1 MNASGHCG
9 SRDCHE
15 KVKYCKTW
23 QRCHSS
29 LSGYDSN
36 DMRFSVVLNVNI
48 FTRAMISTTAHVLP
62 VLQDCV
68 SRVYHELWM
77 LSSKLDWN
85 GHWVWIWPWGEGGG
99 GWNALWPN
107 SVWMRIF
114 FAWASGPS
122 LMNVEDMWH
131 LTGVCP
137 CSFKIPSTC
146 SFIQS
151 PVYDVSTINAAT
163 LRHFRLSVGRMKKH
177 CQRHLKVCPQ
187 TYKLTPVSSLQP
199 KVPTI
204 QI

>member
-1 MNASGHCG
+1 MNAAVHCG
-9 SRDCHE
+9 SCDCHE
-15 KVKYCKTW
+15 KVKYCKSW
-23 QRCHSS
+23 QRCHSL

-131 LTGVCP
+131 LAGVAMELQNTFHLFLHSVTSIWCVNHQ
-137 CSFKIPSTC
+137 CCNT
-146 SFIQS
+146 
-151 PVYDVSTINAAT
+151 AALQVIGRKDEKT
-163 LRHFRLSVGRMKKH
+163 L
-177 CQRHLKVCPQ
+177 
-187 TYKLTPVSSLQP
+187 P
-199 KVPTI
+199 KTSKGVPPNL
-204 QI
+204 